1 METTARWESWASLTV
16 LGQAGDPASGLLM
29 GGASST
35 GNSSPA
41 GTLAP
46 GTSAAP
52 GAGSSGGA
60 QPGFPIGMFVLVIGF
75 MVLMIIMT
83 GSSQRREK
91 KRMAQLLA
99 NLRKHDR
106 VLTIG
111 GIVGTVAE
119 IRDDE
124 IVLRVDENSNTRIRF
139 TKNAIQQVLKPADA
153 GGSTASASGSASD
166 PKVEVVAGKRE
177 KATI

>member
-1 METTARWESWASLTV
+1 MDKPTDWDTAFTAAILAQSS
-16 LGQAGDPASGLLM
+16 DPSSGLLM
-29 GGASST
+29 GGTSGASGTAGAAAT
-35 GNSSPA
+35 GAPA
-41 GTLAP
+41 GGVGAGP
-46 GTSAAP
+46 GGGAAP
-52 GAGSSGGA
+52 

-75 MVLMIIMT
+75 IVLMIIMT

-91 KRMAQLLA
+91 KRLAQLLA

-124 IVLRVDENSNTRIRF
+124 IVLKVDENSNTRIRF
-139 TKNAIQQVLKPADA
+139 TRNAIQQVLKPADA
-153 GGSTASASGSASD
+153 PAASAPGTPD

-177 KATI
+177 KATA

>member
-1 METTARWESWASLTV
+1 MDKPTDWDTAFTAAILAQSS
-16 LGQAGDPASGLLM
+16 DPSSGLLM
-29 GGASST
+29 GGTSGASGTAGAAAT
-35 GNSSPA
+35 GAPA
-41 GTLAP
+41 GGAAGTGP
-46 GTSAAP
+46 GGGAAP
-52 GAGSSGGA
+52 

-91 KRMAQLLA
+91 KRLAQLLA

-124 IVLRVDENSNTRIRF
+124 IVLKVDENSNTRIRF
-139 TKNAIQQVLKPADA
+139 TRNAIQQVLKPSEAPA
-153 GGSTASASGSASD
+153 ASAPGTPD

-177 KATI
+177 KATA